1 MTRRSIPLRILLGA
15 VSGAAAT
22 FVLQALMKQT
32 AKTFPD
38 SKPPMKGDAGEFM
51 VDKAES
57 LLSESTREKIPEKAE
72 AVAAKSLHL
81 GYGMTAG
88 VLYAVLRGN
97 NGWLLVDGPLLG
109 LAVWGVGY
117 LGWLPATDLMPPIT
131 EHSPQQVIAPI
142 VQHAVFGL
150 AAVSA
155 YQGMTR
161 AGRRSEQVD
170 LNPS

>member
-1 MTRRSIPLRILLGA
+1 MPLRLFLGA

-22 FVLQALMKQT
+22 FVLQALMKET
-32 AKTFPD
+32 AKRFPD
-38 SKPPMKGDAGEFM
+38 SKPPMKGDPGEFM

-57 LLSESTREKIPEKAE
+57 LLPESARDRIPEKAE

-81 GYGMTAG
+81 GYGITAG
-88 VLYAVLRGN
+88 ALYGAFREN
-97 NGWLLVDGPLLG
+97 SGWLLVDGTLLG
-109 LAVWGVGY
+109 LAVWGIGY

-131 EHSPQQVIAPI
+131 EHSPRQVIAPL

-155 YQGMTR
+155 YRGMMR
-161 AGRRSEQVD
+161 VGGKGDQVE